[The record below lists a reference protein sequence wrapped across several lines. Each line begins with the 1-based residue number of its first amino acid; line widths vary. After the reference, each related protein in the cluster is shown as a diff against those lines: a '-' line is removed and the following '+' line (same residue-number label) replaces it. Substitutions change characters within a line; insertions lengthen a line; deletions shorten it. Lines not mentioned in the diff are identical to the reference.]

1 MDIARGLNNRKE
13 IYHDVSRLYNLL
25 YIKFL
30 KQYVTDISLIPASPL
45 YVRNMPLKSASPSR
59 AGPQY

>member
-30 KQYVTDISLIPASPL
+30 KQYVRDISLIPAYPL
-45 YVRNMPLKSASPSR
+45 YVRTPILT
-59 AGPQY
+59 